1 MKHFYCSLFML
12 VRRKE
17 WGNYSNSPSFFYSVR
32 LIRAGKV
39 DKEGEKAILD
49 EILSLANGKT
59 LRGIINFHPILTDHV
74 ERLCSSILSN
84 NSCQARASVSIVV
97 Y

>member
-1 MKHFYCSLFML
+1 MGKLFKL
-12 VRRKE
+12 
-17 WGNYSNSPSFFYSVR
+17 PLFFYSVR

-49 EILSLANGKT
+49 EILSLANGKA

-74 ERLCSSILSN
+74 EPPLLKHPFE
-84 NSCQARASVSIVV
+84 
-97 Y
+97 

>member
-1 MKHFYCSLFML
+1 MEKLFKL
-12 VRRKE
+12 
-17 WGNYSNSPSFFYSVR
+17 PLFFYSVR

-39 DKEGEKAILD
+39 EKEGEKAILD

-59 LRGIINFHPILTDHV
+59 LRGIINFHPMLIDHV

-84 NSCQARASVSIVV
+84 NCCQSRASGSTVV

>member
-12 VRRKE
+12 YRRKE
-17 WGNYSNSPSFFYSVR
+17 WGNYSPPPPFYSVR

-39 DKEGEKAILD
+39 EKEGEKAILD

-59 LRGIINFHPILTDHV
+59 LRRIVNFHPMLTDHV
-74 ERLCSSILSN
+74 EPPLFK
-84 NSCQARASVSIVV
+84 
-97 Y
+97 YPFE